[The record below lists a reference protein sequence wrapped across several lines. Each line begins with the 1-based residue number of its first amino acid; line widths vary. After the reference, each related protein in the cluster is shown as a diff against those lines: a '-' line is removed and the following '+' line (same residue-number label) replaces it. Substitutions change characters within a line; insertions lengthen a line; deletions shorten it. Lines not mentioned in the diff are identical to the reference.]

1 MSAKDNFIKV
11 KHLYNRAGFGISY
24 PDLNKLSKKN
34 INKVVDG
41 LLEEPKKDDA
51 ITLVND
57 GESRRQMLVQAGL
70 YAKKD
75 LTDDEKKMRREIVQ
89 MQNEVSRDLNIAW
102 VSKMINTDS
111 PLREK
116 MTLFWHGHFAC
127 RSNNPMYAQQL
138 NNIQRQHG
146 LGSFRTLL
154 IEVSKSPAMLQYLN
168 NQQNKKG
175 KPNENFARELMEL
188 FTLGRGNYTENDI
201 KESARAFTGWTY
213 DKDGTF
219 FFRKNQHD
227 DGTKTFFG
235 KIGNFEG
242 ENIIDIIL
250 DKPETATFISRKIY
264 KFFVNDTPNEEHVK
278 ELANHFYNAKYDIS
292 EMMRKLFTADWF
304 YSPENVGTKIKS
316 PAEFLIGLSREFF
329 VTYNKPQVL
338 IQLQSSLGQYLFNP
352 PNVAGWPG
360 GQNWI
365 DSSSLMLRMRIPSLV
380 LNDGEIDFSGKA
392 DPEDEAV
399 IALSRTATTMANNT
413 KKPKSYVNAQADWPK
428 FLDTLPKGLT
438 PVELTEF
445 LLQPKL
451 NDKITRMVADNKGLR
466 STAVEITSMPEYQLC

>member
-1 MSAKDNFIKV
+1 MSAKDNFVKV

-24 PDLNKLSKKN
+24 PDLEKLSRKN
-34 INKVVDG
+34 IDKVVDALIKESKKEDPIQLVNEFESKRQ
-41 LLEEPKKDDA
+41 LLE
-51 ITLVND
+51 
-57 GESRRQMLVQAGL
+57 QAGL

-75 LTDDEKKMRREIVQ
+75 LTDEERKMRQQIVRE
-89 MQNEVSRDLNIAW
+89 QNEVSRDLNIAF
-102 VSKMINTDS
+102 VTKMINTTA

-127 RSNNPMYAQQL
+127 RSRNPFFAQQL
-138 NNIQRQHG
+138 NNIQRANA
-146 LGSFRTLL
+146 LGSFKTLL
-154 IEVSKSPAMLQYLN
+154 VEVSQSPAMLQYLN
-168 NQQNKKG
+168 NQQNRKG

-188 FTLGRGNYTENDI
+188 FTLGRGNYTETDI
-201 KESARAFTGWTY
+201 KESARSFTGWMY
-213 DKDGTF
+213 DKDGSF
-219 FFRKNQHD
+219 IFRKNLHD
-227 DGTKTFFG
+227 EGTKAFFG
-235 KIGNFEG
+235 KTGNFQG

-250 DKPETATFISRKIY
+250 EKPETAEFIARKVY
-264 KFFVNDTPNEEHVK
+264 KFFVNDNPNEAHVK
-278 ELANHFYNAKYDIS
+278 ELSSSFYNSRYDIAT
-292 EMMRKLFTADWF
+292 MMKKLFTSDWF
-304 YSPENVGTKIKS
+304 YDAENVGTKIKS
-316 PAEFLIGLSREFF
+316 PAEFLVGLSRSFY

-360 GQNWI
+360 GQSWI

-399 IALSRTATTMANNT
+399 IALSRTATLNANSNQ
-413 KKPKSYVNAQADWPK
+413 KRKSYVDANADWAK
-428 FLDTLPKGLT
+428 FLGTLPKSLK
-438 PVELTEF
+438 PLELTEF

-451 NDKITRMVADNKGLR
+451 NQKITTMVSDNKGLR

>member
-1 MSAKDNFIKV
+1 MSPKDNFYKV
-11 KHLYNRAGFGISY
+11 KHLYSRAGFGISY
-24 PDLNKLSKKN
+24 KDLQKLSRKN
-34 INKVVDG
+34 YEKVVDT
-41 LLEEPKKDDA
+41 LLKAPKEQDDISLIDNA
-51 ITLVND
+51 V
-57 GESRRQMLVQAGL
+57 SKQQMLMQAGL

-75 LTDDEKKMRREIVQ
+75 LTDEEKKQRQEIVK
-89 MQNEVSRDLNIAW
+89 MQNERSRDLNIAW
-102 VSKMINTDS
+102 VEKMINTAT

-127 RSNNPMYAQQL
+127 RSNNPMFAQQL
-138 NNIQRQHG
+138 NNIQRANS
-146 LGSFRTLL
+146 LGSFKTLL
-154 IEVSKSPAMLQYLN
+154 VEVSKSPAMLQYLN
-168 NQQNKKG
+168 NQQNRKG

-188 FTLGRGNYTENDI
+188 FTLGRGNYAEQDI
-201 KESARAFTGWTY
+201 KESARSFTGWMY
-213 DKDGTF
+213 DKDGSF
-219 FFRKNQHD
+219 IFRPNLHD
-227 DGTKTFFG
+227 AQPKTFFG
-235 KIGNFEG
+235 KTGNFDG

-250 DKPETATFISRKIY
+250 EKPETATFISRKIY
-264 KFFVNDTPNEEHVK
+264 KFFVNDTPNEAHVK
-278 ELANHFYNAKYDIS
+278 DLADTFFKSGYNIS
-292 EMMRKLFTADWF
+292 AMMKKLFAADWF

-316 PAEFLIGLSREFF
+316 PAEFLVGLSREFY

-399 IALSRTATTMANNT
+399 IAQSKAVTANVNAQV
-413 KKPKSYVNAQADWPK
+413 KPKSYVDAKADWPK
-428 FLDTLPKGLT
+428 FLESLPKGT
-438 PVELTEF
+438 SPIELAEF

-451 NDKITRMVADNKGLR
+451 DNKITTMISDNKGLR
-466 STAVEITSMPEYQLC
+466 STSVELTSMPEYQLC

>member
-1 MSAKDNFIKV
+1 MSPKDNFYKV
-11 KHLYNRAGFGISY
+11 KHLYSRAGFGISY
-24 PDLNKLSKKN
+24 KDLQKLSRKN
-34 INKVVDG
+34 YEKVVDTIFKA
-41 LLEEPKKDDA
+41 PKEQDDISLIDNA
-51 ITLVND
+51 V
-57 GESRRQMLVQAGL
+57 SKQQMLMQAGL

-75 LTDDEKKMRREIVQ
+75 LTDEEKKQRQEIVK
-89 MQNEVSRDLNIAW
+89 MQNERSRDLNIAW
-102 VSKMINTDS
+102 VEKMINTAT

-127 RSNNPMYAQQL
+127 RSNNPMFAQQL
-138 NNIQRQHG
+138 NNIQRANS
-146 LGSFRTLL
+146 LGSFKTLL
-154 IEVSKSPAMLQYLN
+154 VEVSKSPAMLQYLN
-168 NQQNKKG
+168 NQQNRKG

-188 FTLGRGNYTENDI
+188 FTLGRGNYAEQDI
-201 KESARAFTGWTY
+201 KESARSFTGWMY
-213 DKDGTF
+213 DKDGSF
-219 FFRKNQHD
+219 IFRPNLHD
-227 DGTKTFFG
+227 AQPKTFFG
-235 KIGNFEG
+235 KTGNFDG

-250 DKPETATFISRKIY
+250 EKPETATFISRKIY
-264 KFFVNDTPNEEHVK
+264 KFFVNDTPNEAHVK
-278 ELANHFYNAKYDIS
+278 DLADAFFKSGYDIS
-292 EMMRKLFTADWF
+292 AMMKKLFTADWF

-316 PAEFLIGLSREFF
+316 PAEFLVGLSREFY

-399 IALSRTATTMANNT
+399 IAQSKAVTANVNAQV
-413 KKPKSYVNAQADWPK
+413 KPKSYVDAKADWPK
-428 FLDTLPKGLT
+428 FLESLPKGT
-438 PVELTEF
+438 SPIELAEF

-451 NDKITRMVADNKGLR
+451 NNKITTMISDNKGLR
-466 STAVEITSMPEYQLC
+466 STSVELTSMPEYQLC

>member
-1 MSAKDNFIKV
+1 MSPKDNFYKV
-11 KHLYNRAGFGISY
+11 KHLYSRAGFGISY
-24 PDLNKLSKKN
+24 KDLQKLSRKN
-34 INKVVDG
+34 YEKVVDT
-41 LLEEPKKDDA
+41 LLKAPKEQDDISLIDNA
-51 ITLVND
+51 V
-57 GESRRQMLVQAGL
+57 SKQQMLMQAGL

-75 LTDDEKKMRREIVQ
+75 LTDEEKKQRQEIVK
-89 MQNEVSRDLNIAW
+89 MQNERSRDLNIAW
-102 VSKMINTDS
+102 VEKMINTAT

-127 RSNNPMYAQQL
+127 RSNNPMFAQQL
-138 NNIQRQHG
+138 NNIQRANS
-146 LGSFRTLL
+146 LGSFKTLL
-154 IEVSKSPAMLQYLN
+154 VEVSKSPAMLQYLN
-168 NQQNKKG
+168 NQQNRKG

-188 FTLGRGNYTENDI
+188 FTLGRGNYAEQDI
-201 KESARAFTGWTY
+201 KESARSFTGWMY
-213 DKDGTF
+213 DKDGSF
-219 FFRKNQHD
+219 IFRPNLHD
-227 DGTKTFFG
+227 AQPKTFFG
-235 KIGNFEG
+235 KTGNFDG

-250 DKPETATFISRKIY
+250 EKPETATFISRKIY
-264 KFFVNDTPNEEHVK
+264 KFFVNDTPNEAHVK
-278 ELANHFYNAKYDIS
+278 DLADAFFKSGYDIS
-292 EMMRKLFTADWF
+292 AMMKKLFTADWF

-316 PAEFLIGLSREFF
+316 PAEFLVGLSREFY

-399 IALSRTATTMANNT
+399 IAQSKAVTANVNAQV
-413 KKPKSYVNAQADWPK
+413 KPKSYVDAKADWPK
-428 FLDTLPKGLT
+428 FLESLPKGT
-438 PVELTEF
+438 SPIELAEF

-451 NDKITRMVADNKGLR
+451 NNKITTMISDNKGLR
-466 STAVEITSMPEYQLC
+466 STSVELTSMPEYQLC

>member
-1 MSAKDNFIKV
+1 MSAKDNFLKV

-24 PDLNKLSKKN
+24 ADLQKLSKKN
-34 INKVVDG
+34 LDKVVDN
-41 LLEEPKKDDA
+41 LIKDSRKEDP
-51 ITLVND
+51 INLVND
-57 GESRRQMLVQAGL
+57 FESKRQLLIQAGL

-75 LTDDEKKMRREIVQ
+75 LNDEEKKMRQQIVRE
-89 MQNEVSRDLNIAW
+89 QNEVSRDLNIAFIN
-102 VSKMINTDS
+102 KMINTDAS
-111 PLREK
+111 LREK

-127 RSNNPMYAQQL
+127 RSNNPFFAQQL
-138 NNIQRQHG
+138 NNIQRKNA
-146 LGSFRTLL
+146 LGSFKTLL
-154 IEVSKSPAMLQYLN
+154 VEVSKSPAMLQYLN
-168 NQQNKKG
+168 NQQNRKG

-188 FTLGRGNYTENDI
+188 FTLGRGNYSEQDI
-201 KESARAFTGWTY
+201 KESARSFTGWMY

-219 FFRKNQHD
+219 IFRENLHD
-227 DGTKTFFG
+227 NGTKTFFG

-250 DKPETATFISRKIY
+250 EKPETAQFIARKVY
-264 KFFVNDTPNEEHVK
+264 KFFVNDSPNEGHVK
-278 ELANHFYNAKYDIS
+278 ELADHFYNSKYNIAS
-292 EMMRKLFTADWF
+292 LMKKMFTSDWF

-316 PAEFLIGLSREFF
+316 PAEFLVGLSREFY

-360 GQNWI
+360 GQSWI

-399 IALSRTATTMANNT
+399 IALSRTATSNANANA
-413 KKPKSYVNAQADWPK
+413 KPKSYVNANADWPK

-438 PVELTEF
+438 PLELTEF

-451 NDKITRMVADNKGLR
+451 NSKITTMVSDNKGLR